1 MSRIIKETIVFQ
13 SACLNKAIYI
23 PRHRILKLTYS
34 NQARYIYFKVGSHIW
49 EGLRSAK
56 SAGKFTNK
64 FLKPYYEFHRQDK

>member
-1 MSRIIKETIVFQ
+1 MSKIIKETVVFQ
-13 SACLNKAIYI
+13 SACLDKAVYV
-23 PRHRILKLTYS
+23 PKHKLLKLTYS
-34 NQARYIYFKVGSHIW
+34 NQARYIYFKVGSHVW